1 MNQDTITPGKTTV
14 AVDVLLTIAKLTTLN
29 VPGVSRMSGTPTRRV
44 KHMLHRQMEDGVEIS
59 VEDEAV
65 RVDLFVV
72 IEKDHNLR
80 EVGRNIQHEVARA
93 ISDMI
98 GMQVGWINVHI
109 EDIDYFVEN

>member
-14 AVDVLLTIAKLTTLN
+14 AMDVLVTIAKLTTLQ
-29 VPGVSRMSGTPTRRV
+29 VPGVSRMSHTPSRQV
-44 KHMLHRQMEDGVEIS
+44 KRLLHRQIDDGVEIS
-59 VEDEAV
+59 VEDEVV
-65 RVDLFVV
+65 RVDLYLV
-72 IEKDHNLR
+72 IENGYNLR

-109 EDIDYFVEN
+109 EDIDYVVEK